1 MIREVT
7 PDDAAAICGIYNHY
21 IETSAATFEE
31 KVLSVETMRERI
43 VATTQTHPWLVLER
57 DGVVGGYAYARPWHV
72 RSAFRFTAETSVYL
86 SPDTMGH
93 GLGRLL
99 YQALLAEIESRAATH
114 CLIAAIAL
122 PNDPSVTLHESMGFT
137 KVGAIPQ
144 AGRKFGRWIDMGYWQ
159 KMLAS
164 RFGVKG
170 L

>member
-57 DGVVGGYAYARPWHV
+57 DGVAVGYAYARPWHV

-164 RFGVKG
+164 SFGVKG